1 MADFIADSLVQLD
14 SQLEFNLLRPP
25 EGKSK
30 VQLAFKEACK
40 IKKVV
45 SYLRYLW
52 RATGTSRNNTVN
64 ELKALLQKKPPRV
77 DAPPPALMDLEREP
91 STSEDPLYC
100 AVLEAMGLDPHDA
113 GAIGDLNVE
122 GAAFQ
127 QVAPAPKPPAYL
139 DEVLHVV
146 GESGMK
152 APNPLAPKRL
162 AKEAREAK
170 KGAPP
175 KKKMK
180 TKKKVNGE
188 TQNTSHY
195 YYSSSSSSS

>member
-1 MADFIADSLVQLD
+1 MHLD
-14 SQLEFNLLRPP
+14 SQLGSNLLRPP

-30 VQLAFKEACK
+30 IQLAFKEAGK
-40 IKKVV
+40 IKKVA

-52 RATGTSRNNTVN
+52 RASNTSRNKAAN
-64 ELKALLQKKPPRV
+64 ELKALLMRKPPRE
-77 DAPPPALMDLEREP
+77 DAAPAALMDLECEP
-91 STSEDPLYC
+91 STTGEDTLYC